1 MRSGVSI
8 READPRDA
16 NAIGDCLRA
25 AFEPYR
31 VAYTR
36 EAYDNTMFTT
46 ETMRERFAS
55 MSVLVA
61 VTEIGEIVGTVS
73 SQLTSRPEGHCAA
86 WPCDQTTRAL
96 GVSPHRCIKLTR
108 FEEVGRLVR
117 GDRFERL
124 ADIAH
129 ELNYADQSHFIK

>member
-8 READPRDA
+8 READPSDA

-61 VTEIGEIVGTVS
+61 VTEIGEIVGRFHLS
-73 SQLTSRPEGHCAA
+73 SRAA
-86 WPCDQTTRAL
+86 RKGIARHGRVTRL
-96 GVSPHRCIKLTR
+96 R
-108 FEEVGRLVR
+108 GRLASR
-117 GDRFERL
+117 H
-124 ADIAH
+124 IAAS
-129 ELNYADQSHFIK
+129 N